1 MQKLKNIKLIDERDF
16 EHMHG
21 EYDLLLGL
29 KPEVSLVIL
38 LELTSSE
45 IASNI
50 QNPSYL
56 NFLYNSQ
63 LPA

>member
-16 EHMHG
+16 EHMHV
-21 EYDLLLGL
+21 EDDLLLGL